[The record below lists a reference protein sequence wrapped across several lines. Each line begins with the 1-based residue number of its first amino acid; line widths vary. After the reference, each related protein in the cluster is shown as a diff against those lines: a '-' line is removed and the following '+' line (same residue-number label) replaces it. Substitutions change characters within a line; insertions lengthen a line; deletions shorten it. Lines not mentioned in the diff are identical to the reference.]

1 MDYQLLQSKQGVVG
15 NKVKK
20 KQKRGD
26 NKNKFFMFSVL
37 SHLYGRDGR
46 DTKKA
51 DQKSLIF
58 DFEFFT
64 QLIEPT
70 FIDALTASIAS
81 FITQINE
88 NQSPG
93 KTRGFFQFFY
103 F

>member
-1 MDYQLLQSKQGVVG
+1 
-15 NKVKK
+15 
-20 KQKRGD
+20 
-26 NKNKFFMFSVL
+26 MFSVL

-93 KTRGFFQFFY
+93 KTRSFFQFFLCLTHFFCFRHFQKY
-103 F
+103 IFVQR